1 MFLHK
6 TRDINDLNSFNEQAK
21 ELIAKIEIVLKF
33 GEDDLRFTLSEA
45 LTVEEEA
52 QLDDLIFSF
61 EDVDVSLK
69 VPKILNI
76 SNEQGKHFHAINYKL
91 GLKQSLIPV
100 RSTSKG
106 EVQRVVWYSELD
118 ENNVPVDPILRTD
131 ILYTRDENFALYRVT
146 TRTWYNLDGSE
157 NEEKKITKKY
167 YFINEVDMIDEG
179 IKRRSL
185 LIKDLQI
192 PVMKGMTAALIPL
205 GYSETSAL
213 LLGRHFM
220 DDYRTAFEDFKQN
233 SSTITDAAD
242 PNYGKKTVVVKL
254 EQEDNA
260 DYIQFLN
267 VAPVVPNTPFDGTI
281 TIRQYLI
288 SEFSI

>member
-1 MFLHK
+1 
-6 TRDINDLNSFNEQAK
+6 
-21 ELIAKIEIVLKF
+21 
-33 GEDDLRFTLSEA
+33 
-45 LTVEEEA
+45 
-52 QLDDLIFSF
+52 
-61 EDVDVSLK
+61 
-69 VPKILNI
+69 
-76 SNEQGKHFHAINYKL
+76 
-91 GLKQSLIPV
+91 
-100 RSTSKG
+100 
-106 EVQRVVWYSELD
+106 
-118 ENNVPVDPILRTD
+118 
-131 ILYTRDENFALYRVT
+131 
-146 TRTWYNLDGSE
+146 
-157 NEEKKITKKY
+157 
-167 YFINEVDMIDEG
+167 
-179 IKRRSL
+179 
-185 LIKDLQI
+185 
-192 PVMKGMTAALIPL
+192 MKGMTAALIPL

-254 EQEDNA
+254 EQEDSA